1 MNARRLQPSRRAQAQ
16 REVRIQNA
24 IRGFCIPMMSIPKL
38 YKSLEQAVESDWSDD
53 ELKQLVKEFSGVEE
67 ASS

>member
-24 IRGFCIPMMSIPKL
+24 IRGFRIPMMSIPKL